1 MVPLKDCPTN
11 PSILLTDQV
20 ISVDGTLLLRTSR
33 GPSGELP
40 QGLGVG
46 VGDEEFLSSPLAFF
60 AEAPAEG
67 PLFLALV
74 TGLVIIDCL

>member
-1 MVPLKDCPTN
+1 MVPLKERPTN
-11 PSILLTDQV
+11 PSILLTGQV

-46 VGDEEFLSSPLAFF
+46 VGEEELFSSLAFF
-60 AEAPAEG
+60 VEAPAEG
-67 PLFLALV
+67 PFFLW
-74 TGLVIIDCL
+74 